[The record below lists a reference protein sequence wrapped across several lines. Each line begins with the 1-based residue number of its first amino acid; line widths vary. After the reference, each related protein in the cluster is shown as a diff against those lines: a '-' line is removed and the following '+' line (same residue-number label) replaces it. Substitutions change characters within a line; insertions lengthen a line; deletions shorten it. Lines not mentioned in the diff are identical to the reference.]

1 MIDPASNK
9 VLSGCHKSGVAIVIG
24 DCIGGRC
31 LVKVVARL
39 GTSTGEVSSLATI
52 EALPICGVL
61 HWPLNG
67 LLPLHILSS
76 QVSSLESIGALDEL
90 VLRGLVALH

>member
-1 MIDPASNK
+1 
-9 VLSGCHKSGVAIVIG
+9 VVG
-24 DCIGGRC
+24 DYIGGRR

-67 LLPLHILSS
+67 LLPLHILTSR
-76 QVSSLESIGALDEL
+76 VSSLESIGALDEL
-90 VLRGLVALH
+90 VLRGLVALLKVHLVP